1 MAKKSKKQV
10 RKVTRSA
17 PPERV
22 SVAAAQTSTMTNIT
36 SRASS
41 AEFNPDYSETVKDLK
56 RIGVLAGTFFTILVI
71 ISFFLR

>member
-10 RKVTRSA
+10 RKATKSTSPDLYSPAV
-17 PPERV
+17 P
-22 SVAAAQTSTMTNIT
+22 QTNSSFSST

-41 AEFNPDYSETVKDLK
+41 TEFNPDYSQTIKDLK